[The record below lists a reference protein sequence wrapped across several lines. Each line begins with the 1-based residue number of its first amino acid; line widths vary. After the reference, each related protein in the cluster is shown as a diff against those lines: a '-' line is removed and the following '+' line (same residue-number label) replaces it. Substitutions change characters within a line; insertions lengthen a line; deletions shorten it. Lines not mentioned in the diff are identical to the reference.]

1 MVVCEA
7 RAGIN
12 DSCSSLRT
20 WDILWFYVGLP
31 HLPAPAEVLPQLSQ
45 LTLSMSIV
53 MAQPHAAP
61 CLFSVPLAKPY
72 QGWRNPFTV
81 TAALLQ
87 SSTIIYFEML
97 QIIFGI
103 PNLPPPPHLSAVLT
117 FHSVLIFQ
125 GIHFAVLT
133 IWDIN
138 FQFPVYRKRLL
149 NTPQEDSTEQEPFLW
164 IWPKFAVYNWV
175 HSEYTSESSSVLVIN
190 SSHLWGSRFLLL
202 WKNEILWVFF
212 SFSVTMGKNWE
223 AILELTAFCEAD
235 LDS

>member
-1 MVVCEA
+1 
-7 RAGIN
+7 
-12 DSCSSLRT
+12 
-20 WDILWFYVGLP
+20 
-31 HLPAPAEVLPQLSQ
+31 
-45 LTLSMSIV
+45 MSIV

-125 GIHFAVLT
+125 GIHVAVLT

-138 FQFPVYRKRLL
+138 FQFAVYRKRLL

-164 IWPKFAVYNWV
+164 I
-175 HSEYTSESSSVLVIN
+175 
-190 SSHLWGSRFLLL
+190 
-202 WKNEILWVFF
+202 
-212 SFSVTMGKNWE
+212 
-223 AILELTAFCEAD
+223 
-235 LDS
+235 